1 VTEQEKFVNR
11 YMLSVIHP
19 DGLPSV
25 HDDVDLTA
33 VFAAVDALNQRLEA
47 EGRMVFATGLKSAAS
62 ARTVHLEDDRSR
74 AVVTDGPYVE
84 AKEVLGGFW
93 IIRATAEEI
102 DDLAREAAMACQT
115 TIEVRALEDEPQ
127 E

>member
-1 VTEQEKFVNR
+1 VNR

-19 DGLPSV
+19 DGRPSV
-25 HDDVDLTA
+25 HDDVDLEA

-47 EGRMVFATGLKSAAS
+47 EGRMVFATGLKPAAS

-93 IIRATAEEI
+93 ILRATADEI
-102 DDLAREAAMACQT
+102 DGLARDAAMACQT
-115 TIEVRALEDEPQ
+115 TIEVRPLEDEP
-127 E
+127 EE